1 MRINITITTPGIM
14 AIVAK
19 DNITPKVAQKAII
32 KNSIKI
38 SFEISRTQIE
48 ASPNAITQVSQNI
61 NLKGF
66 KTRVI

>member
-1 MRINITITTPGIM
+1 MRINNTITTPGMM

-19 DNITPKVAQKAII
+19 ANITPKVAQKAII

-48 ASPNAITQVSQNI
+48 ASPNAIKQVSQI
-61 NLKGF
+61 NRKDL
-66 KTRVI
+66 RHV